1 MSEEVEDAA
10 ASTPVTGQSRM
21 DSAWGSGGGDEDVSA
36 SVAQTTVESGQ
47 IFEQVYQPWR
57 GILNPR
63 WMRNWAILRHHL
75 LGVVKKGHRPWGI
88 FIRLALLIILLAS
101 CSDVL
106 LTLLAGVIGES
117 ELYSMFGV
125 NRDNLY
131 GHVLGFFPR
140 NILYYPVIAALLV
153 GGMISEDRSHGT
165 SALYFS
171 RPISRLDYASMK
183 FLSIAIILFIF
194 IDGTLALYYFTDIL
208 VMGRGWAWIIDTFPY
223 FLSAFFGGILI
234 AFTYTA
240 IGLALSSVSKGRFF
254 PGIGLIAVIM
264 GTRTLAAIV
273 DGLFDKTILYVI
285 SPFDCVAHVTQALMG
300 IEMTYD
306 HPWTW
311 SLASI
316 IVINGLAL
324 YVLANRISSLEVT
337 RE

>member
-1 MSEEVEDAA
+1 LSEGDIA

-21 DSAWGSGGGDEDVSA
+21 DSAWGSGGGDEVVSA
-36 SVAQTTVESGQ
+36 NVAQATVESGQ
-47 IFEQVYQPWR
+47 IFEQIYQPWR

-106 LTLLAGVIGES
+106 LILLAGVIGEN

-140 NILYYPVIAALLV
+140 NVLYYPVIAALLV
-153 GGMISEDRSHGT
+153 GGMISDDRSHGT

-194 IDGTLALYYFTDIL
+194 INGTLALYYFTEIL
-208 VMGRGWAWIIDTFPY
+208 VMGRGWSWIIDTFPS
-223 FLSAFFGGILI
+223 FLTAFFGGILI

-273 DGLFDKTILYVI
+273 NGLFDKTILYVI

-324 YVLANRISSLEVT
+324 YVLATRISSLEVT

>member
-1 MSEEVEDAA
+1 MSEEVA

-21 DSAWGSGGGDEDVSA
+21 DSAWGSGGGDEDVTA
-36 SVAQTTVESGQ
+36 NVAKATVESGQ
-47 IFEQVYQPWR
+47 IFEQIYQPWR
-57 GILNPR
+57 GELNPR
-63 WMRNWAILRHHL
+63 WMRNWSILRHHL

-88 FIRLALLIILLAS
+88 FTRLALLVILLAS

-117 ELYSMFGV
+117 ELYSIFGV

-140 NILYYPVIAALLV
+140 NVLYYPVIAALLV
-153 GGMISEDRSHGT
+153 GGMISEDRAHGT

-183 FLSIAIILFIF
+183 FLSISIILFLTIN
-194 IDGTLALYYFTDIL
+194 GTLALYYFIDIL
-208 VMGRGWAWIIDTFPY
+208 VMGRGWSWIIDTFPF

-234 AFTYTA
+234 SFTYTA

-273 DGLFDKTILYVI
+273 NGLFDKTILYVI

-311 SLASI
+311 SLASVI
-316 IVINGLAL
+316 AINGMAL
-324 YVLANRISSLEVT
+324 YILASRISSLEVT

>member
-1 MSEEVEDAA
+1 MSEEGDVAA
-10 ASTPVTGQSRM
+10 NTPVTGQSRM
-21 DSAWGSGGGDEDVSA
+21 DSAWGSGGGDEEVSA
-36 SVAQTTVESGQ
+36 SVAQATVESGQ
-47 IFEQVYQPWR
+47 IFEQIYQPWR

-88 FIRLALLIILLAS
+88 FTRLALLVILLAS

-117 ELYSMFGV
+117 ELYSMFGI

-140 NILYYPVIAALLV
+140 NILYYPVVAALLV
-153 GGMISEDRSHGT
+153 GGMISEDRAHGT

-194 IDGTLALYYFTDIL
+194 IDGTLALYYFTDVL
-208 VMGRGWAWIIDTFPY
+208 VMGRGWAWIIDTFPF

-324 YVLANRISSLEVT
+324 YVLASRISSLEVT

>member
-1 MSEEVEDAA
+1 MSEVEDVA

-36 SVAQTTVESGQ
+36 SVAQASVESGQ
-47 IFEQVYQPWR
+47 IFEQIYQPWR

-153 GGMISEDRSHGT
+153 GGMISEDRAHGT

-194 IDGTLALYYFTDIL
+194 IDGTLALYYFTDVL
-208 VMGRGWAWIIDTFPY
+208 VMGRGWAWIIDTFPF

-273 DGLFDKTILYVI
+273 NGLFDKTILYVI

-324 YVLANRISSLEVT
+324 YVLATRISSLEVT

>member
-1 MSEEVEDAA
+1 MSEEGDVAA
-10 ASTPVTGQSRM
+10 NTPVTGQSRM
-21 DSAWGSGGGDEDVSA
+21 DSAWGSGGGDEEVSA
-36 SVAQTTVESGQ
+36 SVAQATVESGQ
-47 IFEQVYQPWR
+47 IFEQIYQPWR

-88 FIRLALLIILLAS
+88 FTRHALLVILLAS

-117 ELYSMFGV
+117 ELYSMFGI

-140 NILYYPVIAALLV
+140 NILYYPVVAALLV
-153 GGMISEDRSHGT
+153 GGMISEDRAHGT

-194 IDGTLALYYFTDIL
+194 IDGTLALYYFTDVL
-208 VMGRGWAWIIDTFPY
+208 VMGRGWAWIIDTFPF

-324 YVLANRISSLEVT
+324 YVLASRISSLEVT